1 MRFASMI
8 LLLLPAAAAAQA
20 APRPTTPSLTRA
32 LSEVRAEFSGERA
45 LATTAFVE
53 QFWRLPGNTG
63 FNASLARVAAI
74 LDSAGFVSEER
85 SPAGARLTYRM
96 ERRSMGGRPTWEP
109 VDGSLTIVG
118 QSEPI
123 LRYATNRHMLGM
135 YSAATPPGGVEGE
148 LVDVGR
154 GTVADFSRESVA
166 GKIVLGEAS
175 LRSLWTEAVK
185 KRRALGVLAY
195 SMPAYTRPE
204 VNRTSIQF
212 TGIPWDSTLPGW
224 GMPLSF
230 SARESL
236 RAALARG
243 PVRVRAEL
251 STRIYQAEEQSL
263 VAEVRGSSAAEER
276 FVFSAHV
283 QEPGANDNAS
293 GVGALAEMAR
303 SLAVLVREGKQNPGR
318 TITFLWGD
326 ETSSTNRFLK
336 EDSVRTSG
344 VRWGMSLDMVGEE
357 VRRTGGA
364 FLIEKMPDPSAV
376 WTRGEDRHTE
386 WGGSPLTVAQLTP
399 HYFNDFVLNRCLD
412 QAQGSEWVVRTNPYE
427 GGSDH
432 VPFIRAGKPGLL
444 LWHFTDQFYHTD
456 GDRIGNV
463 SAAELKNV
471 GVCALTAAL
480 ALTSADGEMARFV
493 AGEVE
498 QAAVERLEREAALGA
513 VLVTRESTR
522 EKELEILRAWA
533 DWYRGALDHIREIE
547 IGGAGAATLD
557 RIVAAKQAVDR
568 AFDDARRKIV
578 VE

>member
-1 MRFASMI
+1 MRTVF
-8 LLLLPAAAAAQA
+8 LLFLLLPAAAEAQTS
-20 APRPTTPSLTRA
+20 PRPTIPALSRT

-53 QFWRLPGNTG
+53 QFWRVPGNSG

-74 LDSAGFVSEER
+74 LDSAGFVSEAR
-85 SPAGARLTYRM
+85 APAAARLTYRM
-96 ERRSMGGRPTWEP
+96 ERRAMRGRPTWEP
-109 VDGSLTIVG
+109 IDGSLTIVG
-118 QSEPI
+118 QPEPI

-154 GTVADFSRESVA
+154 GTAADFSRVSVA
-166 GKIVLGEAS
+166 GKIVLGEAP

-185 KRRALGVLAY
+185 KHGALGVLAY

-224 GMPLSF
+224 GIPLSF

-243 PVRVRAEL
+243 PARVRAEL
-251 STRIYQAEEQSL
+251 STRIYQAEELTL
-263 VAEVRGSSAAEER
+263 VAEARGSSAAGER

-293 GVGALAEMAR
+293 GVGALAELAR
-303 SLAVLVREGKQNPGR
+303 SLAVLVRQGKQNPGR

-326 ETSSTNRFLK
+326 ETSSTDRFLK
-336 EDSVRTSG
+336 EDSVRATG
-344 VRWGMSLDMVGEE
+344 VRWGMSLDMVGED
-357 VRRTGGA
+357 VHRTGGT

-412 QAQGSEWVVRTNPYE
+412 QAEDSGWVVRTNPYE

-432 VPFIRAGKPGLL
+432 VPFLRAGKPGLL

-463 SAAELKNV
+463 SPTELANA
-471 GVCALTAAL
+471 GICALTTAL

-498 QAAVERLEREAALGA
+498 RAAVERLEREAALGA
-513 VLVTRESTR
+513 VLATRESTR
-522 EKELEILRAWA
+522 DKELEILRAWA
-533 DWYRGALDHIREIE
+533 DWYRGALGHIRDIE
-547 IGGAGAATLD
+547 IGGASVATLD
-557 RIVAAKQAVDR
+557 RIVAAKLVVDR
-568 AFDDARRKIV
+568 AFDAARRKIV